1 MKNTHRTQDGETFF
15 ISQMTNEHL
24 ENTIKM
30 HLKRIKE
37 SSDIVNNVKFVSN
50 VDFLLAWIDN
60 ESVKEKAKNIL
71 KSSYGELWKYL
82 IEAYIRG
89 LDLKNDFQE
98 AFWRKEK
105 AWDYWIITNQKNWSF
120 LFWFNWDF

>member
-50 VDFLLAWIDN
+50 VDFLLA
-60 ESVKEKAKNIL
+60 
-71 KSSYGELWKYL
+71 
-82 IEAYIRG
+82 
-89 LDLKNDFQE
+89 
-98 AFWRKEK
+98 
-105 AWDYWIITNQKNWSF
+105 
-120 LFWFNWDF
+120 